1 MYPDSNLLGTEFEF
15 SESEYPYG
23 PYIGFPS
30 YAHPIIL
37 DTLDPLSPNE
47 VLKFWKYPQTEY
59 CNWFSVSI
67 KISSPNFKL
76 LLMVKSLILA
86 FKIALE
92 PEGFTFIIVEVLE
105 YPIPG
110 FTILMSVIFWLVM
123 TGLKSAPD
131 PAPVKSV
138 TTKSGVE

>member
-1 MYPDSNLLGTEFEF
+1 MGVEFEF

-30 YAHPIIL
+30 YAHPIML
-37 DTLDPLSPNE
+37 DTCDPLSPNE
-47 VLKFWKYPQTEY
+47 VLRFSKYPQTEY

-67 KISSPNFKL
+67 RISSPNFTL
-76 LLMVKSLILA
+76 LLTVKGLILA
-86 FKIALE
+86 FKIALD
-92 PEGFTFIIVEVLE
+92 PAGLTSIIVELVE

-110 FTILMSVIFWLVM
+110 FTILISVIFWLVM

-131 PAPVKSV
+131 PVPVKSV
-138 TTKSGVE
+138 TIKSGIE

>member
-1 MYPDSNLLGTEFEF
+1 VYPDSNSLGTEFEF

-37 DTLDPLSPNE
+37 DTCSPLSPNE
-47 VLKFWKYPQTEY
+47 VLRFSKYPQTEY
-59 CNWFSVSI
+59 CNLFSDSN

-76 LLMVKSLILA
+76 LLTVKSLILA

-92 PEGFTFIIVEVLE
+92 PEDFTSIIVELVE

-110 FTILMSVIFWLVM
+110 FIILISVIF
-123 TGLKSAPD
+123 
-131 PAPVKSV
+131 
-138 TTKSGVE
+138 